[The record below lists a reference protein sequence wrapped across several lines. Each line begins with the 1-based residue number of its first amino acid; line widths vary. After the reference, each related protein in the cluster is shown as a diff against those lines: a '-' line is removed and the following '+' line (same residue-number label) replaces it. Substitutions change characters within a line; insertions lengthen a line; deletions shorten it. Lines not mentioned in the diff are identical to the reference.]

1 MDKVYYSSA
10 WTGIVTTEETW
21 HRAGAEFRELC
32 RKPRA
37 MFRNIYLIAGSH
49 EIARNIC
56 EVDLGF
62 SRVSMNE
69 WRSYGGV
76 CLHYI
81 SNPNHLYGRS
91 RDAEVLFHPS
101 VICRSDYRRF
111 ENDVYSRFVNIYRR
125 YEDIK

>member
-1 MDKVYYSSA
+1 MDKVHYSSA
-10 WTGIVTTEETW
+10 WTGIVTTEEVW
-21 HRAGAEFRELC
+21 HRAGAKFRKLC
-32 RKPRA
+32 REPRA

-49 EIARNIC
+49 TIAGGIC

-76 CLHYI
+76 CIRYVSSAEKLRGIDRKAEIIIHYTVYDRPDCDRLVDDI
-81 SNPNHLYGRS
+81 HT
-91 RDAEVLFHPS
+91 
-101 VICRSDYRRF
+101 RF
-111 ENDVYSRFVNIYRR
+111 TKIYNN